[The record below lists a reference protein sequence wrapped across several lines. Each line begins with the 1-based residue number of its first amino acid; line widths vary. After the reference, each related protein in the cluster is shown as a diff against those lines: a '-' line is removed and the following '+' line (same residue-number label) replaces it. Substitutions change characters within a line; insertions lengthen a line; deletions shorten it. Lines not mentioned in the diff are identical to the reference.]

1 MTLRDTSRRPRRKGW
16 RSLRPPTETE
26 FAEGLGISE
35 NALQQL
41 VLEFASPGLDDPQK
55 TRGDYESVRVLR
67 MNLADAVACLPER
80 QQLVLALYYE
90 EELRMR
96 EIGEVLGI
104 TASRVSQLHAKALIS
119 VRATI
124 GALAVVS

>member
-1 MTLRDTSRRPRRKGW
+1 
-16 RSLRPPTETE
+16 
-26 FAEGLGISE
+26 
-35 NALQQL
+35 
-41 VLEFASPGLDDPQK
+41 
-55 TRGDYESVRVLR
+55 